1 MKWGLSAPIFSCREI
16 LMDEQQANLIVLS
29 SKLES
34 LEERF
39 NHHSQKIELKIDQL
53 VEAITSVLVLQERE
67 AQNAQAILNLK
78 TEFKELK
85 LEEQRVARE
94 LDDKIKKCIEESIHA
109 ELDLAKKVEALNTR
123 LLDVDYEQKK
133 WLNRAMGGFLV
144 AGVLMG
150 IIQFMGYGYIEKIS
164 AEYSQLINT
173 INDTNKQIADLTS
186 KGGN

>member
-1 MKWGLSAPIFSCREI
+1 MGAKCPHFFLRGDI
-16 LMDEQQANLIVLS
+16 MDEQQANLIIVS

-53 VEAITSVLVLQERE
+53 VKAITSVLVLQERE

-78 TEFKELK
+78 SEFKELRS
-85 LEEQRVARE
+85 EEQKVAKE

-109 ELDLAKKVEALNTR
+109 ELNLAKKVDDLNTK
-123 LLDVDYEQKK
+123 LLEVDYEQKK
-133 WLNRAMGGFLV
+133 WLNRAAGGFLV
-144 AGVLMG
+144 AGILIG

-164 AEYSQLINT
+164 AEYSQLVDT
-173 INDTNKQIADLTS
+173 INSTNKQIADLTS